1 MVSGGIIRRHEGR
14 KKDINM
20 GKKTEVLQGLD
31 ESQASFMSG
40 CARLSSCIPLLTQRW
55 PKTRG

>member
-1 MVSGGIIRRHEGR
+1 MKEGR